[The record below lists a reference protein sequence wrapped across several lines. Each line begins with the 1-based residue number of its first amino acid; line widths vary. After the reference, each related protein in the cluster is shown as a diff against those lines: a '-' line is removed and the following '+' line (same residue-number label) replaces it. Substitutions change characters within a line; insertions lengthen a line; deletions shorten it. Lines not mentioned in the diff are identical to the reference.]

1 MSSGSWRRRSK
12 DFIRRRLTELEQNS
26 AGGIAGAAI
35 VVFALAALLAP
46 DVHSRSDAN
55 DLSGV
60 FVGLLVGAIG
70 FFGTYAAVVKTK
82 SKRVLLWALIVGVAG
97 LAAAVA
103 GLLQLPL
110 EAYRW
115 AFAVAVSAIV
125 YEGLMVLL
133 GLAGDTERN
142 AN

>member
-1 MSSGSWRRRSK
+1 MSSGSWRCRSK
-12 DFIRRRLTELEQNS
+12 DLIRRRLTELEQNS
-26 AGGIAGAAI
+26 AGAIAVVAI
-35 VVFALAALLAP
+35 AVFALAALLAP
-46 DVHSRSDAN
+46 DVHSRADAN

-70 FFGTYAAVVKTK
+70 FFGAYAAVVKK
-82 SKRVLLWALIVGVAG
+82 KNKRVQLWALIVGVAG

-103 GLLQLPL
+103 GLLRLPI

-133 GLAGDTERN
+133 GLVGDSEGN
-142 AN
+142 AS